1 MGQNR
6 LMCPQ
11 CYAWPL
17 NATGYLMIKTESSQE
32 WELQQEKK
40 PWTWGSP
47 TLHKGCEVA
56 NNWNINRYVT
66 YYIVVGGSYNYMPI
80 TLPR

>member
-17 NATGYLMIKTESSQE
+17 NATGYLMIKTQSSQE
-32 WELQQEKK
+32 WELQQEKSHGHGVHQPFTK
-40 PWTWGSP
+40 DAKLQTIG
-47 TLHKGCEVA
+47 TLIG
-56 NNWNINRYVT
+56 
-66 YYIVVGGSYNYMPI
+66 M
-80 TLPR
+80 